1 MKNFDFD
8 KDTSE
13 NSFPQPYMSYM
24 ANERLQ
30 GEGQFHSKSYLLKM
44 LRCHCQNAFEKCITK
59 TELCNSKSY
68 IRMLYIRLCMLF
80 L

>member
-44 LRCHCQNAFEKCITK
+44 LRCHAKMR
-59 TELCNSKSY
+59 LKSALQKLNFIIAKA
-68 IRMLYIRLCMLF
+68 IRMLYIRLCML
-80 L
+80 LL